1 MKNDVT
7 EKFLAKLLGF
17 TGAFTTIFLISGS
30 VTDPVNAPKM
40 VSIGVL
46 GSAAIATV
54 LTTELRGRLMEYKLL
69 LGFVISFLLMMV
81 ISTTLTQAPLTQIL
95 YGAYG
100 RNNGFLTYFF
110 LVLCLLSALS
120 LNSLKSCGSIAGSL
134 LIAGAINL
142 AYGMWVILFGDFV
155 GWDNPYKSILGTFG
169 NPNFIGAFLG
179 IIFSAIIALLVD
191 KRSKKQVRFLSLALL
206 PICGYEILNTNAIQ
220 GRAVAAFGTTIVIF
234 LYLRSKFSKWIVVAY
249 STVSFVAGSIALAG
263 ALQVGPLTELVYK
276 TSVSLRGQYWLA
288 GWNTGQSHPLSGVGM
303 DTFGDWYRRMRDPRA
318 LELPG
323 VNTVVNAAHNVPIDI
338 FAFGGWPLF
347 VSYLL
352 IMLYSGLSMIKV
364 IRRKKDFDV
373 TFAILASGWAGY
385 QLQSI
390 ISINQIGLAVW
401 GWLLSG
407 TIIAYERID
416 RNGHTEISSNIKLE
430 LKSKLKSKTH
440 DSLPAQVP
448 IYAALGGIVGLLIAL
463 PPLTADVK
471 WRSSMVARTLPALE
485 DTMNDSYFN
494 PPNNMKF
501 LKNIQTLEQSN
512 LNELSRKY
520 ALEAV
525 KWNPDAFDSWKVLY
539 LIRNST
545 PDEKALALKNMKRL
559 DPLNPDVTS
568 TK

>member
-1 MKNDVT
+1 MRVDAT

-17 TGAFTTIFLISGS
+17 AGAFTTIFLISGS

-40 VSIGVL
+40 VSLGVL
-46 GSAAIATV
+46 GSAAIVTV
-54 LTTELRGRLMEYKLL
+54 LTSKLRERLMEYKLF
-69 LGFVISFLLMMV
+69 LGLVLAFFVFMV
-81 ISTTLTQAPLTQIL
+81 TSTFVSQAPLTQIL
-95 YGAYG
+95 YGSYG
-100 RNNGFLTYFF
+100 RNNGLLTYFF
-110 LVLCLLSALS
+110 LILCMLSALS
-120 LNSLKSCGSIAGSL
+120 LNSVRSCRSIANSL
-134 LIAGAINL
+134 LIAGLINL
-142 AYGMWVILFGDFV
+142 GYGMWVILFGDFV
-155 GWDNPYKSILGTFG
+155 GWENPYKSILGTFG

-179 IIFSAIIALLVD
+179 IVFSALMAILVD
-191 KRSKKQVRFLSLALL
+191 DKSSKLLRFLSVGLL

-220 GRAVAAFGTTIVIF
+220 GRAVAAFGTSIVIF
-234 LYLRSKFSKWIVVAY
+234 LYVRSKFSNLILVAY
-249 STVSFVAGSIALAG
+249 SILSFLAGAFALAG
-263 ALQVGPLTELVYK
+263 ALQVGPLTKFIYK

-288 GWNTGQSHPLSGVGM
+288 GWNTGQSHPLTGVGM

-347 VSYLL
+347 ISYLL
-352 IMLYSGLSMIKV
+352 ILAYSGTTIIRF
-364 IRRKKDFDV
+364 IRRRKDFDL

-407 TIIAYERID
+407 TIIAYERVT
-416 RNGHTEISSNIKLE
+416 RNFNSEIKVDV
-430 LKSKLKSKTH
+430 KLKSKSTN
-440 DSLPAQVP
+440 SNLLPAQVP
-448 IYAALGGIVGLLIAL
+448 IYAALGGIAGLLIAL
-463 PPLTADVK
+463 PPLTADIK
-471 WRSSMVARTLPALE
+471 WRSSMIARTLPALE
-485 DTMNDSYFN
+485 DTMTNSYFN
-494 PPNNMKF
+494 PPNNMKY

-545 PDEKALALKNMKRL
+545 PDEKDLALKNMKRL

>member
-1 MKNDVT
+1 MKVDAT

-17 TGAFTTIFLISGS
+17 AGAFTTIFLISGS

-40 VSIGVL
+40 VSLGVL
-46 GSAAIATV
+46 GSAAIVTV
-54 LTTELRGRLMEYKLL
+54 LTSKLRERLMEYKLF
-69 LGFVISFLLMMV
+69 LGLVLAFFVFMV
-81 ISTTLTQAPLTQIL
+81 TSTFVSQAPLTQIL
-95 YGAYG
+95 YGSYG
-100 RNNGFLTYFF
+100 RNNGLLTYFF
-110 LVLCLLSALS
+110 LILCMLSALS
-120 LNSLKSCGSIAGSL
+120 LNSVRSCRSIANSL
-134 LIAGAINL
+134 LIAGLINL
-142 AYGMWVILFGDFV
+142 GYGMWVILFGDFV
-155 GWDNPYKSILGTFG
+155 GWENPYKSILGTFG

-179 IIFSAIIALLVD
+179 IVFSALMAILVD
-191 KRSKKQVRFLSLALL
+191 DKSSKLLRFLSVGLL

-220 GRAVAAFGTTIVIF
+220 GRAVAAFGTSIVIF
-234 LYLRSKFSKWIVVAY
+234 LYVRSKFSNLILVAY
-249 STVSFVAGSIALAG
+249 SILSFLAGAFALAG
-263 ALQVGPLTELVYK
+263 ALQVGPLTKFIYK

-288 GWNTGQSHPLSGVGM
+288 GWNTGQSHPLTGVGM

-347 VSYLL
+347 ISYLL
-352 IMLYSGLSMIKV
+352 ILAYSGTTIIRF
-364 IRRKKDFDV
+364 IRRRKDFDL

-407 TIIAYERID
+407 TIIAYERVT
-416 RNGHTEISSNIKLE
+416 RNFNSEIKVDV
-430 LKSKLKSKTH
+430 KLKSKSTN
-440 DSLPAQVP
+440 SNLLPAQVP
-448 IYAALGGIVGLLIAL
+448 IYAALGGIAGLLIAL
-463 PPLTADVK
+463 PPLTADIK
-471 WRSSMVARTLPALE
+471 WRSSMIARTLPALE
-485 DTMNDSYFN
+485 DTMTNSYFN
-494 PPNNMKF
+494 PPNNMKY

-545 PDEKALALKNMKRL
+545 PDEKDLALKNMKRL